1 MKKFKYITFLI
12 LIIIWW
18 IYFIK
23 ILNMDKNIN
32 IDHIINSIVIIIP
45 ENKLESYKNNP
56 NWIFQEY
63 KESWI
68 WAWFFIDS
76 NWTIQTVNHIVED
89 DKIKYK
95 VIYKNQEYN
104 SEIISRNKE
113 KDLAK
118 LKINSKIKFPT
129 ISNYNNDYLN
139 WEFYSFWV
147 DTKKLE
153 IIYNTW
159 VILDKKSKLDNMSNL
174 LEISNQLKPGFSWW
188 PIIDS
193 KWNVIGINYAIS
205 EWKNYGIIY

>member
-12 LIIIWW
+12 LIIIGG

-56 NWIFQEY
+56 NGIFQEY
-63 KESWI
+63 KESGI
-68 WAWFFIDS
+68 GAGFFIDS
-76 NWTIQTVNHIVED
+76 NGTIQTVNHIVED

-139 WEFYSFWV
+139 GEFYSFGV

-153 IIYNTW
+153 IIYNTG

-174 LEISNQLKPGFSWW
+174 LEISNQLKPGFSGG

-193 KWNVIGINYAIS
+193 KGNVIGINYAIS
-205 EWKNYGIIY
+205 EGKNYGIIY